1 MQTDKTVDSCFILP
15 VLPHKIGN
23 VRDFWDDASEKFRG
37 DTEDR
42 LRGVG
47 IKRILAFLQVMP
59 VEGDF
64 MILFM
69 QSADSLDKTL
79 KEMFATDIEYSKYLK
94 DQFID
99 FSGVDMSREENV
111 PKLELLTDWTDTCQY
126 FEEKNMLMKP
136 WCYAVPIKQ
145 GKTDDAMN
153 FFNELKWS
161 RLGEIEAVL
170 REQNVLR
177 RLAFLQRSPQG
188 DFIVQHILTSQSLD
202 ELLVNVTSCDAKI
215 CNFVKEG
222 LKNFS
227 GIDFSDQRNVPKVE
241 LLFKWDEKD
250 GFKTAEQII
259 AYTE

>member
-145 GKTDDAMN
+145 GKTEDR
-153 FFNELKWS
+153 KS
-161 RLGEIEAVL
+161 V
-170 REQNVLR
+170 V
-177 RLAFLQRSPQG
+177 
-188 DFIVQHILTSQSLD
+188 
-202 ELLVNVTSCDAKI
+202 
-215 CNFVKEG
+215 
-222 LKNFS
+222 
-227 GIDFSDQRNVPKVE
+227 
-241 LLFKWDEKD
+241 
-250 GFKTAEQII
+250 
-259 AYTE
+259 